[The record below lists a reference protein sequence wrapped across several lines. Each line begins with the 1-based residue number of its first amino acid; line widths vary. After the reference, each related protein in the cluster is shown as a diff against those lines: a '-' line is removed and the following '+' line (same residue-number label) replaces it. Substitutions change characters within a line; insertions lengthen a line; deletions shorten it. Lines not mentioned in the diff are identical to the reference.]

1 MSNTRT
7 MCMDV
12 LLEGKDRIV
21 RINKDEPP
29 VAIIKAPYST
39 ENGITNYYHIE
50 SCDDIF
56 YDIQDALTEEEQKPV
71 HFPYREILPC
81 AFRTSIKKTA
91 GCVSCKTPLFTGGR
105 FPTITMRLWEAEYR
119 IDTLLSPGKEL
130 YALVRTGD
138 TNIACIVDRRTTPHL
153 NNDGERRLYN
163 IYLSR
168 DAAFQ
173 DILASIMAQC
183 YAELLTIKGDV
194 RIRTG
199 KREDTAKLEEA
210 CTSMFH

>member
-56 YDIQDALTEEEQKPV
+56 YDIQDALTEEEQ
-71 HFPYREILPC
+71 
-81 AFRTSIKKTA
+81 
-91 GCVSCKTPLFTGGR
+91 
-105 FPTITMRLWEAEYR
+105 
-119 IDTLLSPGKEL
+119 
-130 YALVRTGD
+130 
-138 TNIACIVDRRTTPHL
+138 
-153 NNDGERRLYN
+153 
-163 IYLSR
+163 
-168 DAAFQ
+168 
-173 DILASIMAQC
+173 
-183 YAELLTIKGDV
+183 
-194 RIRTG
+194 
-199 KREDTAKLEEA
+199 
-210 CTSMFH
+210 